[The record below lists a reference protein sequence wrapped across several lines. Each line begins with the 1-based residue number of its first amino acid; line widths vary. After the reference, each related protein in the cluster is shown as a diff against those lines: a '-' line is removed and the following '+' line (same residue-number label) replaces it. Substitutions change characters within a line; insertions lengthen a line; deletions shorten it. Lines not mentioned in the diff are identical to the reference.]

1 MGRWGLAKE
10 VRQEEAGKG
19 GAFSQASLWV
29 LPGAGIGQGEDSV
42 LGVHTLPLNTCALL
56 PGPEEDQCSY
66 SLAHALFPQVMGQC
80 TCWVGFGGCSCS
92 RCQHG
97 Y

>member
-1 MGRWGLAKE
+1 MGRRGLAKE

-42 LGVHTLPLNTCALL
+42 LGVHTLPLNTCVFL

-66 SLAHALFPQVMGQC
+66 SGHGSVHLLGGIWGLLVLQV
-80 TCWVGFGGCSCS
+80 SA
-92 RCQHG
+92 
-97 Y
+97 